1 MLTPERIS
9 LQYDVA
15 GIGSR
20 SAAAL
25 IDVTILLAVLL
36 VLLLAFALLARLAGV
51 TAASFEEPDAAM
63 LPMIILGALAVVA
76 VFVVLF
82 AVNR

>member
-1 MLTPERIS
+1 MEPDYAVLTPERIS

-25 IDVTILLAVLL
+25 IDVTILLLVLL
-36 VLLLAFALLARLAGV
+36 VRASVFRTLCAGV
-51 TAASFEEPDAAM
+51 
-63 LPMIILGALAVVA
+63 
-76 VFVVLF
+76 
-82 AVNR
+82 NRCHP